1 MIDEHGEV
9 TGLLT
14 LTDLLEALV
23 GDLGQV
29 PGTSVTSPVQRED
42 AVFAG
47 SISDRSRPR
56 KPLMLFDY
64 GLDVLPAWPQM
75 LGPSVS
81 AIASAK
87 ASAVLRATR

>member
-29 PGTSVTSPVQRED
+29 PGTSVTSPVQREH

-64 GLDVLPAWPQM
+64 GLAVLPAWPQM
-75 LGPSVS
+75 LGPSAS